1 MSKLFLFRRQGHQQ
15 QAHATNILLERSP
28 LIIYHLSV
36 DYTFSGDRTRMLSD
50 WLEFLKNDF
59 VQGFPAFCGFEV
71 TRADYGVFETCL
83 DVLNKHRQQD
93 GFVHAGVIA
102 TMADHTSGYA
112 SFTTVSEKFRILT
125 VEFKIN
131 YFKPATGPLIICRSN
146 VINNGKKIKV
156 AESEIFSVSD
166 GIEKLVSK
174 GTFTQIAVAAE
185 DLRVGS

>member
-1 MSKLFLFRRQGHQQ
+1 M
-15 QAHATNILLERSP
+15 T
-28 LIIYHLSV
+28 
-36 DYTFSGDRTRMLSD
+36 SD
-50 WLEFLKNDF
+50 WFEFIKKDF

-71 TRADYGVFETCL
+71 THADYGIFETH
-83 DVLNKHRQQD
+83 LNIRNEHQQQD

-131 YFKPATGPLIICRSN
+131 YLKPATGPLIICRSK

-156 AESEIFSVSD
+156 VEAEVFSVSN
-166 GIEKLVSK
+166 GIEKLVAK
-174 GTFTQIAVAAE
+174 GMFTQVAVASE
-185 DLRVGS
+185 DLLKS